1 MRPFRVGDQYKS
13 NHTGQFVTVT
23 WVDPKDRFKA
33 IVDLDEATMFGA
45 QFLNHWSLVKEGC
58 LGRDGEVP

>member
-1 MRPFRVGDQYKS
+1 M
-13 NHTGQFVTVT
+13 
-23 WVDPKDRFKA
+23 
-33 IVDLDEATMFGA
+33 VDLDEATMFGA